1 MSAQKKVYLSTTTAT
16 MRSVGKKFRKY
27 SEYGVKKMISEETRR
42 EAFETVDKKKRQTEI
57 KEILTEFPKGLTA
70 KETAVLMYSKGI
82 IPTSERNFTA
92 PRLNEMKASGIVEI
106 VGKKKCRYTNKTVSV
121 YALRG

>member
-1 MSAQKKVYLSTTTAT
+1 
-16 MRSVGKKFRKY
+16 
-27 SEYGVKKMISEETRR
+27 MITQETRR
-42 EAFETVDKKKRQTEI
+42 EANKTVDKKKRRAEI
-57 KEILTEFPKGLTA
+57 VSVLSDFPEGLTA
-70 KETAVLMYSKGI
+70 KETAVLMYSKGM

-92 PRLNEMKASGIVEI
+92 PRLNEMEADGVVAV